1 MLETIGWVY
10 LGIIIGTITTVLVM
24 FLLGNSKREDLEQEN
39 LHLRWVIDE
48 LKEEIFRKENPAKPK
63 PRKSRKR

>member
-1 MLETIGWVY
+1 MLETIGWIY
-10 LGIIIGTITTVLVM
+10 LGIIIGVISGVFIM

-48 LKEEIFRKENPAKPK
+48 LKEEIFRIENRPKPK
-63 PRKSRKR
+63 PRKNRKR